1 MKERLKRL
9 PFVAAIYRALHPSNS
24 TCGCCGLPW
33 AVVKNHTIH
42 MEENDRGGG
51 SGFFPVCEYCWQH
64 KPQKEIN
71 KAIERLYRWWEY
83 DCGRAG
89 VEVPYKLDDM
99 LKCAAAQHNP
109 EIMCRECSS
118 CSKKCKTI
126 KYFIGDCKNKRPLPS
141 PPPHRDT
148 RQNVTKRKRK
158 NETRSK
164 SNQSDLR
171 RLRSDVRDT

>member
-33 AVVKNHTIH
+33 AVVKSHTIE
-42 MEENDRGGG
+42 MEENDHGGG

-71 KAIERLYRWWEY
+71 KAIVRLYHWWEY
-83 DCGRAG
+83 DCERAG

-99 LKCAAAQHNP
+99 LKCAAAQYNP
-109 EIMCRECSS
+109 DLMCRECSS

-126 KYFIGDCKNKRPLPS
+126 KYFVGDCKNKRPNPLHPTA
-141 PPPHRDT
+141 PPA
-148 RQNVTKRKRK
+148 KR
-158 NETRSK
+158 NEK
-164 SNQSDLR
+164 EKEI
-171 RLRSDVRDT
+171 